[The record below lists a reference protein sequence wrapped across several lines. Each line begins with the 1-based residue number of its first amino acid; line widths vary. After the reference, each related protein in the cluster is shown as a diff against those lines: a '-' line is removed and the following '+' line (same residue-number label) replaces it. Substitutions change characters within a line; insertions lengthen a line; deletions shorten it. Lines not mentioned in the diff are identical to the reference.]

1 MLIKAI
7 LKQVISRIAPS
18 RWAASGVILRVRG
31 LRPPDASADPPFA
44 PDHLS
49 AQALC
54 AVLDSARAAG
64 WDVVSLAEAKRRVA
78 APGGGQFFVI
88 SFEHA
93 WREVL
98 LEAAPM
104 LLARGLPFVIEASS
118 DLLEGRDRA
127 WAFELEAALARL
139 DFVEINLRAEMIE
152 IPAGSPAQ
160 KRQAFHRLCADL
172 AARPPE
178 DARDVIGRLVARAGL
193 EPGFSVA
200 HYARA
205 QDLAVWADNP
215 LCEVRIA
222 PESGFPG
229 ERAPLAPLPA
239 LTLPSGLALAP
250 RSTGPARRLARALTR
265 AGLPSTG

>member
-1 MLIKAI
+1 MLVKSI
-7 LKQVISRIAPS
+7 LKQAISRIVPL

-31 LRPPDASADPPFA
+31 LRPPDASADHPFA

-54 AVLDSARAAG
+54 AALDAARAAG
-64 WDVVSLAEAKRRVA
+64 WDAVSLVEAKRRVA
-78 APGGGQFFVI
+78 VPGGGQFFVI

-104 LLARGLPFVIEASS
+104 LRARGLPCVIEASRE
-118 DLLEGRDRA
+118 LLEGRDRA

-139 DFVEINLRAEMIE
+139 DFVEINVRAEMIE
-152 IPAGSPAQ
+152 IPCGAPAE
-160 KRQAFHRLCADL
+160 KRRAFHRLCADL

-205 QDLAVWADNP
+205 NDLAAWADDP
-215 LCEVRIA
+215 LCEARIA
-222 PESGFPG
+222 PEPAFPG
-229 ERAPLAPLPA
+229 GRAPLAPLPA
-239 LTLPSGLALAP
+239 LTLPSGLAHAP
-250 RSTGPARRLARALTR
+250 RPSGPARRLARALTR
-265 AGLPSTG
+265 AGPPSSG